1 MVRIIASNGRSLS
14 KIRIMLSAIVSNRMV
29 CTGIMSLRHS
39 RIIAA
44 VASSVTA
51 GLQMLAM
58 DFCFM
63 SLLFLRV
70 YDYPFG
76 ICFPDFTG
84 LRLPDCPFVSRLG
97 ERKYR
102 SVARMIFFLSTSP
115 QGCLAHSV
123 RQTAIFAARN
133 GNA

>member
-58 DFCFM
+58 D
-63 SLLFLRV
+63 
-70 YDYPFG
+70 
-76 ICFPDFTG
+76 PDFTG

-102 SVARMIFFLSTSP
+102 SVARMIFFQPTGP
-115 QGCLAHSV
+115 QGCLD
-123 RQTAIFAARN
+123 TN
-133 GNA
+133 TG

>member
-1 MVRIIASNGRSLS
+1 MVRIVARNGRSFS
-14 KIRIMLSAIVSNRMV
+14 KIRIMPSAIVSNRMV
-29 CTGIMSLRHS
+29 CTGIMPLRHS
-39 RIIAA
+39 RIITAA
-44 VASSVTA
+44 ASSVTA

-102 SVARMIFFLSTSP
+102 SAARMIFFQPTGP
-115 QGCLAHSV
+115 QGCLD
-123 RQTAIFAARN
+123 TN
-133 GNA
+133 TG

>member
-84 LRLPDCPFVSRLG
+84 LRLPDCPFGVKAWRKKIP
-97 ERKYR
+97 ER
-102 SVARMIFFLSTSP
+102 SEDDFLSADRP
-115 QGCLAHSV
+115 AGLP
-123 RQTAIFAARN
+123 
-133 GNA
+133 